1 MQEAVGRSKDGDRKW
16 IV

>member
-1 MQEAVGRSKDGDRKW
+1 MQEAVGRSKDSDRKW